1 MGMQIAI
8 GMEISLLDR
17 MLAGKAWTGHQRV
30 LHRNCL
36 CVARTIAGLS
46 AVLVVQRMFWWTM
59 KTMNDGWC
67 SVWDEWGWFYVK
79 FSTSVQA
86 IWNVNISMYHHTLKK
101 SNDIT
106 HIMQP
111 VRNCKNMKTKN
122 KQVFSLSY
130 MYFIYSYSVT
140 QFTPFTKMRVNRHA
154 SERGETKKN
163 LFSYMTSTTRRYK

>member
-1 MGMQIAI
+1 MHLSAYWNVWGGVRLSMGMQIAI
-8 GMEISLLDR
+8 GMEISLSDR

-111 VRNCKNMKTKN
+111 FAIAKIWKQKIN
-122 KQVFSLSY
+122 KCLASRIRIL
-130 MYFIYSYSVT
+130 
-140 QFTPFTKMRVNRHA
+140 FTLIP
-154 SERGETKKN
+154 
-163 LFSYMTSTTRRYK
+163 